1 MSLDGAFITSDDKE
15 FFVIMFLITMTKH
28 NYKESLPHI
37 SYRIQKTHILHITTQ
52 PVKTVL

>member
-28 NYKESLPHI
+28 NYKENLPHI
-37 SYRIQKTHILHITTQ
+37 TEYRKHRFYTL
-52 PVKTVL
+52 LLSL